1 MPDPR
6 ASLNAFRALSAL
18 FFYKIVYP
26 AAIMILIVM
35 VALYVLT
42 ILLTITFSNWW
53 LLLLIILVPL
63 TVFLLAAAYIL
74 WYLLKKLLPRR
85 LSDHELVKLSRFT
98 DKLFGVAEQARLP
111 YPVLLFLVAK
121 DVLRGKESKFL
132 RKIIGDSRELMRE
145 FGEIQEMFRQ

>member
-6 ASLNAFRALSAL
+6 ASLDAFRALSAL
-18 FFYKIVYP
+18 FFYKILYP
-26 AAIMILIVM
+26 AVFMILILM

-42 ILLTITFSNWW
+42 IFLTISFSNWW
-53 LLLLIILVPL
+53 LLLLVLLIPL
-63 TVFLLAAAYIL
+63 TIFFFIAGYIL

-85 LSDHELVKLSRFT
+85 LSNHELVRLSRFT
-98 DKLFGVAEQARLP
+98 DKLFEVAEQARLP

-132 RKIIGDSRELMRE
+132 RKIIGDSRDLMRE
-145 FGEIQEMFRQ
+145 FGEIQQMFKQ